1 MNYDNSNNKTVTLI
15 KLNSL
20 LIQAVFFKNLK
31 LIVSMKKYPLLFL
44 LLCCTII
51 YGQKK
56 SLQTK
61 FTSEKII
68 LDGKLEESIWQSVP
82 IATDFIMFQ
91 PDNGKTVPNEKRTE
105 VRVLYDNEALYIGAI
120 MYDNEPDKILKE
132 INKRDD
138 FGTADFF
145 GVFIN
150 GYNDGQQN
158 FEFFVNAADGQAD
171 CLATDTNGEDYSWDA
186 VWESKAVIT
195 SYGWVAEMRI
205 PYAALRFSSE
215 KIQTWGVNFF
225 REIRRDRQKYSW
237 NFIDTKIGTVTQQNG
252 TVDGIQNIKTP
263 TRLFFLPYAS
273 FYTYANANQ
282 KTYGEL
288 KGGLDIKYGI
298 NDAFTLDAMLIP
310 DFGQTK
316 YDDRILNLSPFEQ
329 QFNENRGFFTEGT
342 DLFSKGNLFYSRR
355 IGGPP
360 AYSPETAKN
369 EEIIESP
376 ISVDLYN
383 ATKISGRTKGGLG
396 IGYLNAVTQKTYVT
410 VKDTITQETH
420 RVLVEPLT
428 NYNVMVFDQRFHKNS
443 SATFVNT
450 NVTRNGSFRDGN
462 VSALVWDLNTTKNT
476 YNLSGNFEYSHVND
490 IDDKKDGINT
500 TLDFAETSGK
510 YRYSIGTNLVT
521 KDFDNNDLGINF
533 ETNYY
538 SFYGNTSYRILN
550 PTKKFNSFNTNI
562 NVYTQFQKETS
573 KIQSNQ
579 INLNVN
585 TTSKKNHY
593 VGFGLQYRPFE
604 NYNYYEPR
612 TEGRYSI
619 DPTRLGSWFSIST
632 NYNNKFAFDFNPSI
646 AILDEYKRMSYG
658 VYLGPRYRFNDR
670 LALNYDFDFLRQNNN
685 KGYVDSGSQNET
697 LPTDAIIYANRNI
710 ITYTNS
716 LNGKYSLSSKMN
728 FNLSARYYWSY
739 TENLNF
745 YNLQN
750 NGRLSPNDTYSE
762 NKNQNL
768 NTWNLDLSY
777 NWWFAPGSQ
786 LTILYRSNAAKYD
799 NLLNKDFGNNYTSL
813 LNNEDLSHVVSV
825 SLKYFIDYNQ
835 IRRKS

>member
-1 MNYDNSNNKTVTLI
+1 
-15 KLNSL
+15 
-20 LIQAVFFKNLK
+20 
-31 LIVSMKKYPLLFL
+31 MKKHYTLFL
-44 LLCCTII
+44 LLLCITF

-61 FTSEKII
+61 FTSEKIT
-68 LDGKLEESIWQSVP
+68 LDGKLDEAIWQSVP
-82 IATDFIMFQ
+82 IATDFVMFQ
-91 PDNGKTVPNEKRTE
+91 PDNGKAVVNNKRTE
-105 VRVLYDNEALYIGAI
+105 VRVLYDNEAIYVSAL
-120 MYDNEPDKILKE
+120 MYDDEPNKILKE
-132 INKRDD
+132 INKRDE

-158 FEFFVNAADGQAD
+158 FQFFVNAADGQAD

-186 VWESKAVIT
+186 VWDSKALIT
-195 SYGWVAEMRI
+195 SFGWVVEMRI

-237 NFIDTKIGTVTQQNG
+237 NFIDSKVSTFTQQNG
-252 TVDGIQNIKTP
+252 IVEGIENIKTP

-273 FYTYANANQ
+273 FYTYANADQ

-355 IGGPP
+355 IGGAPS
-360 AYSPETAKN
+360 YSPKTGAN
-369 EEIIESP
+369 EEITENP
-376 ISVDLYN
+376 ASVDLYN

-396 IGYLNAVTQKTYVT
+396 IGYLNAVTKKTYAIVT
-410 VKDTITQETH
+410 NTLAQQTR

-428 NYNVMVFDQRFHKNS
+428 NYNVLVFDQRFHKNS
-443 SATFVNT
+443 SVTLINT

-476 YNLSGNFEYSHVND
+476 YNLSGNFEYSYVND
-490 IDDKKDGINT
+490 IENKKDGINT
-500 TLDFAETSGK
+500 TLNFAETSGK
-510 YRYSIGTNLVT
+510 YRYNMGTSLVT
-521 KDFDNNDLGINF
+521 KEFDNNDLGINF

-550 PTKKFNSFNTNI
+550 PTKIFNSFNTNI

-585 TTSKKNHY
+585 SNTKKNHY
-593 VGFGLQYRPFE
+593 VGFGLEYRPFE

-612 TEGRYSI
+612 TEERYSI
-619 DPTRLGSWFSIST
+619 DPRRLGGWFEIST
-632 NYNNKFAFDFNPSI
+632 NYNNKFAIDINPSI
-646 AILDEYKRMSYG
+646 ALLDEYKRMSYG
-658 VYLGPRYRFNDR
+658 FYIGPRYRFNDH
-670 LALNYDFDFLRQNNN
+670 LALYYDFNFFRQNNN
-685 KGYVDSGSQNET
+685 KGFVDSSTQNEI
-697 LPTDAIIYANRNI
+697 LPDNTIIYANRNVI
-710 ITYTNS
+710 NYTNT

-745 YNLQN
+745 LNLED
-750 NGRLSPNDTYSE
+750 NGRLTPNDTYTE

-768 NTWNLDLSY
+768 NTWNLDISY

-786 LTILYRSNAAKYD
+786 VTILYRSNAAKYD
-799 NLLNKDFGNNYTSL
+799 NLINKDFSNNYTGL
-813 LNNEDLSHVVSV
+813 LNNEDLSHVLSVSV
-825 SLKYFIDYNQ
+825 KYFIDYNQ
-835 IRRKS
+835 VKNVF